1 MQDVQFRIRTPDLTR
16 EDEINAQR
24 SSTGQD
30 VIALATQRWQMPA
43 DTEYRLQNTS
53 RKLYI
58 DPGQSLTPDVVG
70 PQDVLQVEPVLVA
83 GACEAGAR

>member
-1 MQDVQFRIRTPDLTR
+1 MDDVEFRIRTPDQTR
-16 EDEINAQR
+16 EAEITAKR

-30 VIALATQRWQMPA
+30 LLALAAERWHMPA
-43 DTEYRLQNTS
+43 GTEYRLQNTS

-58 DPGQSLTPDVVG
+58 DPSQPLSPDVVG

-83 GACEAGAR
+83 GGR